1 MLEIQVTYFLTYSKA
16 IIGEDLEYKIDQTLE
31 KFGSLEQTITSLHR
45 EINNIREKLK
55 AHNEQKDQKFKIYT
69 QLTRSLKMSW

>member
-1 MLEIQVTYFLTYSKA
+1 MSEIQVTYFLTYSKA
-16 IIGEDLEYKIDQTLE
+16 VIGEDLEHKIDQILE